1 MTTEILYILSG
12 FVVGIIVGMTGV
24 GGGSLMTPLLV
35 LGFGIKP
42 AIAVGTDL
50 LYAAITKS
58 GGIFVHHAKGNIQ
71 WDILILL
78 SLGSVPASLVSLFVL
93 SRLENAGVNYDDI
106 IMTTLSFAL
115 ILTAVFLFTRNFIQ
129 KYVVSAEMESLK
141 ALHKRFTKP
150 ATIVSGILIGALVTI
165 SSVGAGVIGAAVL
178 FILYPRMKTI
188 QIAATD
194 LAHAVPITAIAGLGH
209 AHIGTVNYLLL
220 VTLLIGSLPG
230 VYVGSHIGSFLPEK
244 IMRPFLA
251 TMLLAIGVKLVL

>member
-12 FVVGIIVGMTGV
+12 FVVGFIVGMTGV

-71 WDILILL
+71 WDVLILL
-78 SLGSVPASLVSLFVL
+78 SLGSVPAAVFSLLVL
-93 SRLENAGVNYDDI
+93 NNFENAGVNYDHI

-115 ILTAVFLFTRNFIQ
+115 ILTALFLFSRNKIQ
-129 KYVVSAEMESLK
+129 HYVVNAEMESLK
-141 ALHKRFTKP
+141 NLHRRFRKP
-150 ATIVSGILIGALVTI
+150 ATVISGILIGILVTI
-165 SSVGAGVIGAAVL
+165 SSVGAGVIGAAIL

-209 AHIGTVNYLLL
+209 AHIGTVDYLLL
-220 VTLLIGSLPG
+220 GTLLIGSLPG
-230 VYVGSHIGSFLPEK
+230 IYLGSHFGSFLPEK
-244 IMRPFLA
+244 IMRPLLA